1 MPRLGNLEMGTEIA
15 GTPSYH
21 KGQSPSDRTGIL
33 IRSGGDKELS
43 PEKVHRRKAMQGQS
57 EKVPHVR

>member
-1 MPRLGNLEMGTEIA
+1 MGTEIA